1 MSYCCQKA
9 EINSIMF
16 CESDY
21 FGKGRAV
28 TISERV
34 FDGRSVDTGMTM
46 TYVNCTYRGNDEI
59 GRLIHDMM
67 CSNPENIYDKD
78 IREKVRKVKE
88 GKEFR
93 RMCEVLDTAVRKAVA
108 RERQRLN
115 TQKNKLI
122 AEIAQKDNAIRNKDY
137 EIERRKKENEMLSK
151 RTSAANER

>member
-1 MSYCCQKA
+1 
-9 EINSIMF
+9 MF

-21 FGKGRAV
+21 FENGRAV
-28 TISERV
+28 TISETV

-46 TYVNCTYRGNDEI
+46 TYVNCAYRGNDEI

-88 GKEFR
+88 GKEIR
-93 RMCEVLDTAVRKAVA
+93 RMCEVLDTAVHKAVA

-115 TQKNKLI
+115 IQKNKLI
-122 AEIAQKDNAIRNKDY
+122 AEKDNVIEQQKYVIRNKDS
-137 EIERRKKENEMLSK
+137 EIERLRKENEMLRIRIESV
-151 RTSAANER
+151 SEQDS